1 MALEKHKQEWEE
13 LGAIDPLW
21 AVLTDPAKRHGK
33 WNVDEFFRTGEELA
47 AGLMKVADQLGHP
60 KERRHA
66 LDFGCGVGRVT
77 RGLAKYFER
86 CSGVDI
92 SSAMLAKAR
101 ELNAHVGNCEFLL
114 NVDER
119 LSLFEDEYFDLV
131 YTGIVLQHV
140 PSTTIIQ
147 SYISE
152 FVRTLRKGGLLVFQL
167 PSHISLRNRLQL
179 RRRVYALLRAVN
191 VDAHFLLERMN
202 LAPVRMNFIPEQ
214 MVTRLLSS
222 LGARILLVRTDVS
235 NDEWESKTYFVSK

>member
-1 MALEKHKQEWEE
+1 M
-13 LGAIDPLW
+13 
-21 AVLTDPAKRHGK
+21 
-33 WNVDEFFRTGEELA
+33 
-47 AGLMKVADQLGHP
+47 
-60 KERRHA
+60 
-66 LDFGCGVGRVT
+66 
-77 RGLAKYFER
+77 
-86 CSGVDI
+86 
-92 SSAMLAKAR
+92 
-101 ELNAHVGNCEFLL
+101 GNCEFLL

-140 PSTTIIQ
+140 PSTTIIR

-191 VDAHFLLERMN
+191 VDARFLLERTN
-202 LAPVRMNFIPEQ
+202 LAPVRMNFLPEQ
-214 MVTRLLSS
+214 MVTRHLSS
-222 LGARILLVRTDVS
+222 LGARILLVRTDIS